1 MAQVGNGPKVL
12 VAAAFQPLHLLLL
25 GGSWAAAV
33 MLGVFVWSW
42 LTPLLG
48 LVGTALY
55 AGKVVALAGDHDF
68 ARKAL
73 AAGDLG
79 RSALAGSDRLA
90 LMERFGRLPPQ
101 LGARVTKLV
110 QIGDDVEG
118 RLQKGAGTVYDGALA
133 SLAPQVKE
141 VLDEAVEVASR
152 GAAKA
157 GEGGDLDETLKRL
170 DRITE
175 ILESM
180 KGDLITME
188 GEPEALGDDQVVLQ
202 LEDLSSEVRVLKD
215 SLAEL
220 GE

>member
-1 MAQVGNGPKVL
+1 MAQVGSGPKVL
-12 VAAAFQPLHLLLL
+12 VASAFQPLHLLLL
-25 GGSWAAAV
+25 GGSWGAAV
-33 MLGVFVWSW
+33 LAGMFVWGW
-42 LTPLLG
+42 LTPILG
-48 LVGTALY
+48 LAGTALY
-55 AGKVVALAGDHDF
+55 AGKVVALAGDRDF

-90 LMERFGRLPPQ
+90 LLDRFGKLPPQ
-101 LGARVTKLV
+101 LAERVQTLAAL
-110 QIGDDVEG
+110 GDEVEG
-118 RLQKGAGTVYDGALA
+118 RLQGGAGTVYDGALA
-133 SLAPQVKE
+133 ALAPQVKE
-141 VLDEAVEVASR
+141 VLDEAVSV
-152 GAAKA
+152 A
-157 GEGGDLDETLKRL
+157 GEGASRAGEGADLGETLNRL

-188 GEPEALGDDQVVLQ
+188 GEPDAIEDDKVVLQ